1 MYLSEMID
9 AAKAYFAANEG
20 LGASELKV
28 RLVNP
33 CPIPLAWGMNDYSA
47 YVIAA
52 DRVIPVRS
60 KARRFARRYVLILK
74 GDAHEVFEIDAW
86 SEGKPLAVLVDKCL
100 AMAERAFAIPA

>member
-52 DRVIPVRS
+52 DRCVNGEN
-60 KARRFARRYVLILK
+60 ARRFARRYVLILK